1 MILSVVSAIV
11 IPAVKLSAIMSWAV
25 ASVSNSAKDM
35 NSAAVRPEDAKEEVN
50 LRLVVNVI
58 PAVEEAVITF
68 K

>member
-1 MILSVVSAIV
+1 
-11 IPAVKLSAIMSWAV
+11 
-25 ASVSNSAKDM
+25 M